1 MKAET
6 VLDFQIAAIRQCME
20 DLKYERKHLQ
30 RQMTANRQRMAECR
44 HALKEYEERR
54 KQNARVDES
63 HADDK
68 PASVMG

>member
-44 HALKEYEERR
+44 NALRKYEERR
-54 KQNARVDES
+54 KQNARVAED

-68 PASVMG
+68 PTAIMG